1 MSFSQFVFLSVR
13 NLGHFKGRPKRST
26 RKPVPRGGG
35 WGGAAKEV
43 LCGGRGRSMHPARV
57 FFEKNKTICP
67 FKTEGLS

>member
-35 WGGAAKEV
+35 MGWGRQGSVVRRPGPVNAP
-43 LCGGRGRSMHPARV
+43 GPW
-57 FFEKNKTICP
+57 FF
-67 FKTEGLS
+67 